1 VDEGRRPSVRY
12 NVLKIGSLGFVGCL
26 DSRGYVGLQR
36 EAGHA
41 IYMALLGSRTATINW
56 LRLRSWHVIKE
67 SLDQVIETLY
77 LIMNFL
83 LFIRYEINS
92 LSYYIWDVQ
101 QSILL
106 SRRDPYVVT
115 RHEPF

>member
-77 LIMNFL
+77 LIMNFFL
-83 LFIRYEINS
+83 LFVMKLIHFLITFGTSNRAFFVPVEIR
-92 LSYYIWDVQ
+92 
-101 QSILL
+101 
-106 SRRDPYVVT
+106 T
-115 RHEPF
+115 